1 MPASSGLFIPRH
13 TADFCRNTQF
23 QAAPKIIHACILC
36 VLKCI
41 LWICKI
47 RIMDFKSCSA
57 ELDFAPSATKLCV
70 LRRISRNPRRVC
82 MSRSSA
88 EGRNLVMPSSMDV
101 SLTMRKTFLKV
112 CACRGSAYRRRCGP
126 RNAEGDTEGF
136 LEVCR
141 TSQANLVGQSS
152 ESLYDNF

>member
-1 MPASSGLFIPRH
+1 
-13 TADFCRNTQF
+13 
-23 QAAPKIIHACILC
+23 
-36 VLKCI
+36 
-41 LWICKI
+41 
-47 RIMDFKSCSA
+47 MDFQSCSA
-57 ELDFAPSATKLCV
+57 ELDFAPIATKLCV
-70 LRRISRNPRRVC
+70 LRRISRNPRRVY

-141 TSQANLVGQSS
+141 TSQANLYMVIFRLASRVRETHILIS
-152 ESLYDNF
+152 EMHNMDFEMHNMDFDPSKMCTRRIFCPRRDAYYGFAKRAF